1 MDKPRGK
8 PYSQDLRDRVL
19 DAQGAIRDL
28 AERFGVSPSYV
39 SKAKVRLRESGER
52 TARAFRGQPG
62 RKLEPHFEALRARIA
77 ALPDATLEE
86 LRTWLRTTLGVSVS
100 IGCLWD
106 TLDFLELRLK
116 KSRSTLLSRNGRTW
130 RPRARPGA
138 SVSPR

>member
-8 PYSQDLRDRVL
+8 PYSQDLRYRVL

-52 TARAFRGQPG
+52 TARAFRGKPG
-62 RKLEPHFEALRARIA
+62 RKLEPHFEALRAQIA

-86 LRTWLRTTLGVSVS
+86 LRTWLRTTLDVSVS
-100 IGCLWD
+100 IGCLWT
-106 TLDFLELRLK
+106 TLDRMGLRFK
-116 KSRSTLLSRNGRTW
+116 KSRSRPASRT
-130 RPRARPGA
+130 ARMSKRNAKHGT
-138 SVSPR
+138 SR